1 VSKVGAFKDLEGHI
15 FPISL
20 GNKDKDGNMLCTSM
34 EKMTTY
40 IGTEYGN
47 EAAQELTS
55 GKKIN
60 LQEPAY
66 SKAILDRH
74 AARVKATREQIELR
88 LKSLRAEKSY

>member
-1 VSKVGAFKDLEGHI
+1 
-15 FPISL
+15 
-20 GNKDKDGNMLCTSM
+20 MLCTSM

-88 LKSLRAEKSY
+88 LKSLRAEKTAIEAKIIQAPTNRRLLKEL